1 MDLLR
6 NILLSVV
13 EVSVST
19 GVIVLIMLLSAPF
32 FHRRYAARWRY
43 YIWIALAVRLVV
55 PVNFSLPERN
65 IEISIPASVSA
76 SAADIA
82 GDGILVMPQAARAV
96 QKVPGFSVLD
106 ALAVVWLAVS
116 VGIVLVHICSYC
128 RYKRKLVRDSRRVA
142 DEAVLQRFLALKREL
157 KIRRKITVIW
167 CRNTEGP
174 MVIGFFRTFL
184 AIPEGVYSGE
194 ELFFILRHELI
205 HFKRH
210 DTFLKFLFIL
220 ARALHWFNP
229 VIAVMQREAAIDMEL
244 SCDEQVVQGASGR
257 GRKAY
262 TETLMSSLERRC
274 GKTNALTTQFNGGSR
289 VMKKRFQNILGQSGQ
304 KRGLFLLVLAV
315 CMTLVLGMMTGCTAA
330 QTESSENVG
339 VPGSQAQRTKEEE
352 ALQGTA
358 PSGPDQAQG
367 DQAQGGTGEMQPLED
382 QVQSGSG
389 DMQQQ
394 EDQAQGGSKDM
405 QQGDQAQV
413 GAGEAQ
419 PQTDQEDSQNF
430 GGRPVLSED
439 AMEIGD
445 IASEFSRAYF
455 DGDQEELRKYLADSY
470 DGDIEIYPD
479 AEPKVAGMTAV
490 KGLEDIGESQIG
502 DTQVVSLECDRANT
516 GEGLLYLTLE
526 MVKQE
531 NGWKVYFYGLEM

>member
-1 MDLLR
+1 MSLLK

-19 GVIVLIMLLSAPF
+19 GVIVLIMLLSAPL

-65 IEISIPASVSA
+65 IEISIPASASA
-76 SAADIA
+76 SVADIA
-82 GDGILVMPQAARAV
+82 GDGMLVMPQAAGAA

-106 ALAVVWLAVS
+106 ALAVIWLAVS

-142 DEAVLQRFLALKREL
+142 DEAVLRRFFALKKEL
-157 KIRRKITVIW
+157 KIRRKIAVIW

-174 MVIGFFRTFL
+174 MAIGFFRTFL
-184 AIPEGVYSGE
+184 AIPEGAYSEE
-194 ELFFILRHELI
+194 ELFFIFRHELI
-205 HFKRH
+205 HIKRH
-210 DTFLKFLFIL
+210 DTFLKFLFMS

-229 VIAVMQREAAIDMEL
+229 VIAMMQRAAVIDMEL
-244 SCDEQVVQGASGR
+244 SCDEQVVQGLSGR

-262 TETLMSSLERRC
+262 TETLLSALERRC

-289 VMKKRFQNILGQSGQ
+289 IMKKRFQNILGRSGR
-304 KRGLFLLVLAV
+304 KRGLFLLMLAV
-315 CMTLVLGMMTGCTAA
+315 CMTLTLGMMTGCTVA
-330 QTESSENVG
+330 QTESPESTDVQGN
-339 VPGSQAQRTKEEE
+339 QAQRAEERE
-352 ALQGTA
+352 AQQGKG
-358 PSGPDQAQG
+358 SS
-367 DQAQGGTGEMQPLED
+367 ERD
-382 QVQSGSG
+382 QVQVGTG
-389 DMQQQ
+389 DVQN
-394 EDQAQGGSKDM
+394 S
-405 QQGDQAQV
+405 
-413 GAGEAQ
+413 
-419 PQTDQEDSQNF
+419 SQMSA
-430 GGRPVLSED
+430 LSED

-445 IASEFSRAYF
+445 IAADFSRAYF
-455 DGDQEELRKYLADSY
+455 DGDQEELRKFLADSY

-479 AEPKVAGMTAV
+479 AEPEVAGMTAV
-490 KGLEDIGESQIG
+490 KGLEDIGKSKIG
-502 DTQVVSLECDRANT
+502 DTQVVSVACDRANM
-516 GEGLLYLTLE
+516 GEGFLYLTLE

>member
-19 GVIVLIMLLSAPF
+19 GVIVLILLLSAPF

-65 IEISIPASVSA
+65 IEISIPASASA
-76 SAADIA
+76 SVADIA
-82 GDGILVMPQAARAV
+82 EGGIPLMPQGKGTV
-96 QKVPGFSVLD
+96 QKASGFSVLD
-106 ALAVVWLAVS
+106 GLAVIWLAVS
-116 VGIVLVHICSYC
+116 VCIVLVHICSYC
-128 RYKRKLVRDSRRVA
+128 RYKRKLVRGSRRVA

-157 KIRRKITVIW
+157 KIRKKITVIW
-167 CRNTEGP
+167 CQNTEGP
-174 MVIGFFRTFL
+174 MAIGFFRTFL

-210 DTFLKFLFIL
+210 DTFLKFLFMS
-220 ARALHWFNP
+220 ARAVHWFNP

-244 SCDEQVVQGASGR
+244 SCDERVVQGISDR

-262 TETLMSSLERRC
+262 IETLMSSLERRY
-274 GKTNALTTQFNGGSR
+274 GKTNVLTTQFNGGSR
-289 VMKKRFQNILGQSGQ
+289 VMKKRFQNILGQSGR
-304 KRGLFLLVLAV
+304 KRGLFLLILAA
-315 CMTLVLGMMTGCTAA
+315 CMTLVLGMMTGCTVA
-330 QTESSENVG
+330 QTESTENTDVQG
-339 VPGSQAQRTKEEE
+339 HQTQGTDEREAPRGEDLAEQDQAQGGSGDMPQQEGR
-352 ALQGTA
+352 AQGG
-358 PSGPDQAQG
+358 SEDVQQG
-367 DQAQGGTGEMQPLED
+367 DQAQGG
-382 QVQSGSG
+382 SGNV
-389 DMQQQ
+389 
-394 EDQAQGGSKDM
+394 
-405 QQGDQAQV
+405 QQGDQAQI
-413 GAGEAQ
+413 GAGEVQ

-445 IASEFSRAYF
+445 IASDFSRAYF
-455 DGDQEELRKYLADSY
+455 DGDQEELGKFLADSY

-490 KGLEDIGESQIG
+490 KGLEDIGESRIG

-531 NGWKVYFYGLEM
+531 DGWKVYFYGLEM

>member
-32 FHRRYAARWRY
+32 FHRRYAAGWRY

-82 GDGILVMPQAARAV
+82 GDGILVTPQAARAV

-106 ALAVVWLAVS
+106 GLAVIWLAVS
-116 VGIVLVHICSYC
+116 VCIVLVHICSYC
-128 RYKRKLVRDSRRVA
+128 RYKRKLVRSSRRVA

-157 KIRRKITVIW
+157 KIRKKITVIW
-167 CRNTEGP
+167 CQNTEGP
-174 MVIGFFRTFL
+174 MAIGFFRTFL

-194 ELFFILRHELI
+194 ELFFIFRHELI

-210 DTFLKFLFIL
+210 DTFLKFLFMS
-220 ARALHWFNP
+220 ARAVHWFNP

-262 TETLMSSLERRC
+262 IETLMSSLERRC

-315 CMTLVLGMMTGCTAA
+315 CMTLILGMMTGCTAA
-330 QTESSENVG
+330 QTESPENPDV
-339 VPGSQAQRTKEEE
+339 QAYQTQMAEERE
-352 ALQGTA
+352 APQEEDLAERDQ
-358 PSGPDQAQG
+358 DQA
-367 DQAQGGTGEMQPLED
+367 
-382 QVQSGSG
+382 
-389 DMQQQ
+389 
-394 EDQAQGGSKDM
+394 
-405 QQGDQAQV
+405 

-419 PQTDQEDSQNF
+419 PKTDQEDSQNF

-445 IASEFSRAYF
+445 IASDFSRAYF

-490 KGLEDIGESQIG
+490 RGLEDIEESQIG

>member
-1 MDLLR
+1 MSLLK

-19 GVIVLIMLLSAPF
+19 GVIVLIMLLSASL

-65 IEISIPASVSA
+65 IEISIPASASA
-76 SAADIA
+76 SVADIA
-82 GDGILVMPQAARAV
+82 GDGMLVMPQAAGAA

-106 ALAVVWLAVS
+106 ALAVIWLAVS

-142 DEAVLQRFLALKREL
+142 DEAVLRRFFALKKEL
-157 KIRRKITVIW
+157 KIRRKIAVIW

-184 AIPEGVYSGE
+184 AIPEGAYSEE
-194 ELFFILRHELI
+194 ELFFIFRHELI
-205 HFKRH
+205 HIKRH
-210 DTFLKFLFIL
+210 DTFLKFLFMS

-229 VIAVMQREAAIDMEL
+229 VIAMMQRAAVIDMEL
-244 SCDEQVVQGASGR
+244 SCDEQVVQGLSGR

-262 TETLMSSLERRC
+262 TETLLSALERRC

-289 VMKKRFQNILGQSGQ
+289 IMKKRFQNILGRSGR
-304 KRGLFLLVLAV
+304 KRGLFLLMLAV
-315 CMTLVLGMMTGCTAA
+315 CMTLTLGMMTGCTVA
-330 QTESSENVG
+330 QTESPESTDVQGN
-339 VPGSQAQRTKEEE
+339 QAQRAEERE
-352 ALQGTA
+352 AQQGKG
-358 PSGPDQAQG
+358 SSERDQVQV
-367 DQAQGGTGEMQPLED
+367 GTGDVQPQGD
-382 QVQSGSG
+382 QVQSGTG
-389 DMQQQ
+389 DVQP
-394 EDQAQGGSKDM
+394 
-405 QQGDQAQV
+405 QGDQAQV
-413 GAGEAQ
+413 GTGDVQ
-419 PQTDQEDSQNF
+419 PQTDQEDSQNSSQMSA
-430 GGRPVLSED
+430 LSED
-439 AMEIGD
+439 AMEIGG
-445 IASEFSRAYF
+445 IAADFSRAYF
-455 DGDQEELRKYLADSY
+455 EGDQEGLRKFLADSY

-479 AEPKVAGMTAV
+479 AEPEVAGMTAIR
-490 KGLEDIGESQIG
+490 GLEDIGESKIG
-502 DTQVVSLECDRANT
+502 DTQVVSVACDRANM
-516 GEGLLYLTLE
+516 GEGFLYLTLE

>member
-1 MDLLR
+1 MSLLK

-19 GVIVLIMLLSAPF
+19 GVIVLIMLLSASL

-43 YIWIALAVRLVV
+43 YIWIVLAVRLVV

-65 IEISIPASVSA
+65 IEISIPASASA
-76 SAADIA
+76 SVADIA
-82 GDGILVMPQAARAV
+82 GDGMLVMPQAAGAA

-106 ALAVVWLAVS
+106 ALAVIWFAVS

-142 DEAVLQRFLALKREL
+142 DEAVLRRFLALKKEL
-157 KIRRKITVIW
+157 KIRRKIAVIW

-184 AIPEGVYSGE
+184 AIPEGAYSEE

-210 DTFLKFLFIL
+210 DTFLKFLFIS

-229 VIAVMQREAAIDMEL
+229 VIAVMQRAAVIDMEL
-244 SCDEQVVQGASGR
+244 SCDEQVVQGLSGR

-262 TETLMSSLERRC
+262 TETLLSALERRC

-289 VMKKRFQNILGQSGQ
+289 IMKKRFQNILGRSGR
-304 KRGLFLLVLAV
+304 KRGLFLLMLAV
-315 CMTLVLGMMTGCTAA
+315 CMTLTLGMMTGCTVA
-330 QTESSENVG
+330 QTESTESIDVQEN
-339 VPGSQAQRTKEEE
+339 QAQRAEERE
-352 ALQGTA
+352 A
-358 PSGPDQAQG
+358 
-367 DQAQGGTGEMQPLED
+367 
-382 QVQSGSG
+382 
-389 DMQQQ
+389 
-394 EDQAQGGSKDM
+394 
-405 QQGDQAQV
+405 QQGEDLAERDQAQV
-413 GAGEAQ
+413 GTGDVQPQGNQVQSGTGDVQ
-419 PQTDQEDSQNF
+419 PQTDQEDSQNSSQMSA
-430 GGRPVLSED
+430 LSED
-439 AMEIGD
+439 AMEIGG
-445 IASEFSRAYF
+445 IAADFSRAYF
-455 DGDQEELRKYLADSY
+455 DGDQEELRKFLADSY

-479 AEPKVAGMTAV
+479 AEPEVAGMTAV
-490 KGLEDIGESQIG
+490 RGLEDIGESKIG
-502 DTQVVSLECDRANT
+502 DTQVVSVACDRANM
-516 GEGLLYLTLE
+516 GEGFLYLTLE

>member
-1 MDLLR
+1 MDLLK

-65 IEISIPASVSA
+65 IEISIPASASA

-82 GDGILVMPQAARAV
+82 GGGILVMPQAARAV

-106 ALAVVWLAVS
+106 GLAVIWLAVS
-116 VGIVLVHICSYC
+116 VCILLVHICSYC

-167 CRNTEGP
+167 CQNTEGP

-184 AIPEGVYSGE
+184 AIPEGAYSEE

-229 VIAVMQREAAIDMEL
+229 VIAVMQREAVIDMEL
-244 SCDEQVVQGASGR
+244 SCDEQVVQGISGR

-274 GKTNALTTQFNGGSR
+274 GKINALTTQFNGGSR
-289 VMKKRFQNILGQSGQ
+289 IMKKRFQNILGQSGQ

-330 QTESSENVG
+330 QTESPENPDV
-339 VPGSQAQRTKEEE
+339 QAYQTQRAEEQE
-352 ALQGTA
+352 ALQ
-358 PSGPDQAQG
+358 
-367 DQAQGGTGEMQPLED
+367 EED
-382 QVQSGSG
+382 LAEQ
-389 DMQQQ
+389 
-394 EDQAQGGSKDM
+394 
-405 QQGDQAQV
+405 DQAQV

-419 PQTDQEDSQNF
+419 PKGDQAQVGAEEVQPQTDQEDSQNS

-439 AMEIGD
+439 AMEIGN
-445 IASEFSRAYF
+445 IASDFSRAYF
-455 DGDQEELRKYLADSY
+455 DGDQEELGKFLADSY

-490 KGLEDIGESQIG
+490 KGLENIGESRIG

>member
-65 IEISIPASVSA
+65 IEISIPVSVSA

-128 RYKRKLVRDSRRVA
+128 RYKRKLVRDGRRVA
-142 DEAVLQRFLALKREL
+142 DEAVLRRFLALKREL

-184 AIPEGVYSGE
+184 AIPEGAYSGE

-229 VIAVMQREAAIDMEL
+229 VIAVMQREAVIDMEL

-262 TETLMSSLERRC
+262 TETLLSALERRC

-289 VMKKRFQNILGQSGQ
+289 IMKKRFQNILGQSGQ

-367 DQAQGGTGEMQPLED
+367 DQTQGGSGEMQSLKD
-382 QVQSGSG
+382 QVQGESGE
-389 DMQQQ
+389 MQSQ
-394 EDQAQGGSKDM
+394 EDLM
-405 QQGDQAQV
+405 
-413 GAGEAQ
+413 
-419 PQTDQEDSQNF
+419 QTDQEDSQNF

-445 IASEFSRAYF
+445 IASDFSRAYF

-531 NGWKVYFYGLEM
+531 DGWKVYFYGLEM